1 MEKKTTLRQALFGRK
16 VAGTRVVPISV
27 KIILFFTLFI
37 LLSNLSTNYINLM
50 YNRTEMILLLKEL
63 LIKDLRELNT
73 FSNNQYQIFQFN
85 KDLDGS
91 LETIRK
97 KAEFEFK
104 NTKSLAFG
112 ISTNGSVLFTASK
125 SLNRG
130 FFEIRTN
137 LRRSLLAELQRG
149 ATTGVKTLSLGEE
162 QYLAVYRYHE
172 KWGMYLVRGEELN
185 EFYSSSNRIFVR
197 VSIISIG
204 ITLLTALI
212 GIWILKHI
220 LRFVHIITDSII
232 KMTREQ
238 QLGIIELRGASNDDI
253 TFLGV
258 AFNSLSSTINNMI
271 QIFRKFVNRDV
282 ALQAYR
288 EKEVRLE
295 GTTKQLTCLFSDI
308 RQFTHMTEQLGSE
321 IITLLNLHY
330 DRAIR
335 EVLQQD
341 GIIGSI
347 IGDALLAVFG
357 ALDDSSG
364 NKSVQSIA
372 AAYKIQEVAASLREK
387 MTEIKKEVESR
398 HGRFTKAELEVYR
411 AVLIEVGV
419 GIDGGDVFYGNIG
432 SSERMTNTVIGD
444 NVNSASRLEGLT
456 RIYELPVICSEYIKE
471 EVESVQDVPD
481 WFFMEVDMVQVKGK
495 TEGKRIYWPIPAV
508 EMTKRMQEKT
518 ELYRQALQLYY
529 KGDWTKAHKLF
540 SECPLPPAAVFVRR
554 TQSACPQKWNG
565 IWTMKT
571 K

>member
-1 MEKKTTLRQALFGRK
+1 MKTKATLKQALFGRK

-73 FSNNQYQIFQFN
+73 FCNNQYQIYQFN
-85 KDLDGS
+85 KDLNSS
-91 LETIRK
+91 LDTIRK
-97 KAEFEFK
+97 KALFEFK
-104 NTKSLAFG
+104 NEKSLAFG
-112 ISTNGSVLFTASK
+112 ISTNGQMAFSASK
-125 SLNRG
+125 HLSQG

-137 LRRSLLAELQRG
+137 MRQRLLADFKTG
-149 ATTGVKTLSLGEE
+149 KSTGVKTLTVGSE

-172 KWGMYLVRGEELN
+172 QWGFYLVRGEELN
-185 EFYSSSNRIFVR
+185 EFYSKSNQIFVR
-197 VSIISIG
+197 VSLISIG

-220 LRFVHIITDSII
+220 LRYVQIITNSII

-238 QLGIIELRGASNDDI
+238 QLGIIDLQGASNDDI

-271 QIFRKFVNRDV
+271 KIFRKFVNRDV

-295 GTTKQLTCLFSDI
+295 GQTKELTCLFSDI

-335 EVLQQD
+335 EILDKD

-357 ALDDSSG
+357 ALDEAPE
-364 NKSVQSIA
+364 NKSVLSIQ
-372 AAYKIQEVAASLREK
+372 AAYKIQEVAASLRQK
-387 MTEIKKEVESR
+387 MTQIKKEVESQA
-398 HGRFTKAELEVYR
+398 GRFSKAELEVYR

-456 RIYELPVICSEYIKE
+456 RIYEVPVVCSEYIKK
-471 EVESVQDVPD
+471 EVEAEQDEPD
-481 WFFMEVDMVQVKGK
+481 WYFMELDKVQVKGK
-495 TEGKRIYWPIPAV
+495 TQGKRIYWPIPSAD
-508 EMTKRMQEKT
+508 MTKRLKEKVKLF
-518 ELYRQALQLYY
+518 EDALQLYY
-529 KGDWTKAHKLF
+529 KGDWNKAGKLF
-540 SECPLPPAAVFVRR
+540 SECSLPPAAVFVRR
-554 TQSACPQKWNG
+554 TQNRCPQKWNG